1 MAGTGLVFA
10 NEQLEVSKCGEG
22 RVRAHI
28 FVVKLFEFE
37 TSALAHCMLHDS
49 GILLTV
55 FLDVRIR
62 ALTIIGSFGCLAG
75 WDFPLLFENY
85 SA

>member
-1 MAGTGLVFA
+1 MAGAGLGFA

-22 RVRAHI
+22 LVRVHM

-55 FLDVRIR
+55 FLHVRIR
-62 ALTIIGSFGCLAG
+62 ALTIIGSFGCLTG
-75 WDFPLLFENY
+75 
-85 SA
+85 